1 MFNSLRVRL
10 TLLFLGLTIVPLV
23 IVGSLVASRGTE
35 TLQQQSVNLQ
45 HQLAR
50 QTAISL
56 GAFFKERQNELL
68 VLTQVYG
75 FDALAPEDQKD
86 ILLTMLSH
94 QPAYYQFS
102 LVDADGQELIRV
114 TRGKIVTT
122 NDLTTFADD
131 TQFQRT
137 LGSNTIT
144 FSNVSFDAD
153 ARDRIITIE
162 VPIEDL
168 YTGEIGHVLIA
179 NVRFQNIEEEILRG
193 LNLSEGEDVYILDS
207 NDVVIAHRNPS
218 FVLNETVFGLPATE
232 GRHTGLTGGDVIL
245 ATDTLTLENLNLTV
259 VAETAFAN
267 ATKLASE
274 LSRLSAI
281 ITLATLVVAGG
292 VVVWNVS
299 RVVRPIVKIS
309 RVAEAI
315 QAGDLSAQADESGN
329 DEIALLGR
337 TFNKMTGQLEHTLKG
352 LQDNVEQLESARV
365 EREKLIQDL
374 LAAKRIA
381 EENSRLKSE
390 FLSTMSH
397 ELRTPLNAIEGF
409 TSIMLSGMG
418 IELSPRAE
426 DMIRRVSANS
436 KRLLQLINDFLDLS
450 RIEAGRLELV
460 KAPLS
465 PVALSDKWR
474 REIGVLAEGKGI
486 EFSATI
492 DPDLPSEL
500 LGDEDALSKVASNLL
515 SNAFKFTH
523 KGRVTLDLERV
534 DEDHWAISV
543 SDTGIGIPPHAREYI
558 FDEFRQVD
566 SSSKRLYGGT
576 GLGLSLVQKLSRAM
590 GGTISLQSEVGQG
603 STFTVTLP
611 LETVKEPEGVM
622 A

>member
-10 TLLFLGLTIVPLV
+10 TLLFLGLTIIPLV
-23 IVGSLVASRGTE
+23 IVGALVSSRGTD

-56 GAFFKERQNELL
+56 GAFFNERQNELR

-75 FDALAPEDQKD
+75 FDTLDPEDQKNV
-86 ILLTMLSH
+86 LLTMLSH
-94 QPAYYQFS
+94 EPAYYQFS
-102 LVDADGQELIRV
+102 LVNAAGQELIRV
-114 TRGKIVTT
+114 TRGEIVTS
-122 NDLTTFADD
+122 NDLGTFGAEP
-131 TQFQRT
+131 QFQRT
-137 LGSNTIT
+137 VDTNTIT
-144 FSNVSFDAD
+144 FSNVYFDEM
-153 ARDRIITIE
+153 ARDRMITIDI
-162 VPIEDL
+162 PIEDL
-168 YTGEIGHVLIA
+168 YTGEVGYVLVA
-179 NVRFQNIEEEILRG
+179 DVRFQNIEEEILRG
-193 LNLSEGEDVYILDS
+193 LNLTEGEDVYIVDS

-218 FVLNETVFGLPATE
+218 YVLNETVFGLPDSE
-232 GRHTGLTGGDVIL
+232 GRHTGLAGGDVIL
-245 ATDTLTLENLNLTV
+245 AMDTLQLEDLKLTI
-259 VAETAFAN
+259 VAETAYGN
-267 ATKLASE
+267 ATRLASD
-274 LSRLSAI
+274 LSRLAAN
-281 ITLATLVVAGG
+281 ITIATLVIAGAI
-292 VVVWNVS
+292 VVWNVR
-299 RVVRPIVKIS
+299 RVVKPIVQMS
-309 RVAEAI
+309 HVAEAI
-315 QAGDLSAQADESGN
+315 QAGDLSAQANESGN

-337 TFNKMTGQLEHTLKG
+337 TFNKMTGQLEQTLKG
-352 LQDNVEQLESARV
+352 LQDNVEQLENARV
-365 EREKLIQDL
+365 EREKLIEDL

-418 IELSPRAE
+418 IDLSPRAE

-460 KAPLS
+460 KDRVS
-465 PVALSDKWR
+465 PESLAEKWR
-474 REIGVLAEGKGI
+474 REIGVLAEEKGI
-486 EFSATI
+486 EFVVTV

-500 LGDEDALSKVASNLL
+500 LADEDALSKVAANLL

-523 KGRVTLDLERV
+523 KGRVTLDLEQV
-534 DEDHWAISV
+534 NEASWAISV

-576 GLGLSLVQKLSRAM
+576 GLGLSLVQKLTRAM
-590 GGTISLQSEVGQG
+590 GGTVSLRSEVGKG

-611 LETVKEPEGVM
+611 LDTVEEPEG
-622 A
+622 AIA

>member
-1 MFNSLRVRL
+1 M
-10 TLLFLGLTIVPLV
+10 
-23 IVGSLVASRGTE
+23 
-35 TLQQQSVNLQ
+35 
-45 HQLAR
+45 
-50 QTAISL
+50 
-56 GAFFKERQNELL
+56 
-68 VLTQVYG
+68 VL
-75 FDALAPEDQKD
+75 
-86 ILLTMLSH
+86 
-94 QPAYYQFS
+94 
-102 LVDADGQELIRV
+102 
-114 TRGKIVTT
+114 
-122 NDLTTFADD
+122 
-131 TQFQRT
+131 
-137 LGSNTIT
+137 
-144 FSNVSFDAD
+144 
-153 ARDRIITIE
+153 
-162 VPIEDL
+162 
-168 YTGEIGHVLIA
+168 
-179 NVRFQNIEEEILRG
+179 
-193 LNLSEGEDVYILDS
+193 
-207 NDVVIAHRNPS
+207 
-218 FVLNETVFGLPATE
+218 
-232 GRHTGLTGGDVIL
+232 
-245 ATDTLTLENLNLTV
+245 
-259 VAETAFAN
+259 
-267 ATKLASE
+267 
-274 LSRLSAI
+274 
-281 ITLATLVVAGG
+281 AGG

-465 PVALSDKWR
+465 PVTLSDKWR
-474 REIGVLAEGKGI
+474 REIGVLAEEKGI

-603 STFTVTLP
+603 STFTDTLP
-611 LETVKEPEGVM
+611 LETVKEPEGVI